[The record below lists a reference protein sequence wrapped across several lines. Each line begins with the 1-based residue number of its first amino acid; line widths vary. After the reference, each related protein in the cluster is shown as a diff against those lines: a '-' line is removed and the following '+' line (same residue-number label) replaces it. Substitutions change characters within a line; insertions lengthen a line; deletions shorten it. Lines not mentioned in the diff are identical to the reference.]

1 MHSYEDLET
10 ELLVTSQVLIIRLDC
25 TNENNIVLISQGKIG
40 GGILISIVPCLKGVM
55 RIYNII
61 QLAFL
66 NSVKNCALIGI
77 NSE

>member
-55 RIYNII
+55 RIYNIF